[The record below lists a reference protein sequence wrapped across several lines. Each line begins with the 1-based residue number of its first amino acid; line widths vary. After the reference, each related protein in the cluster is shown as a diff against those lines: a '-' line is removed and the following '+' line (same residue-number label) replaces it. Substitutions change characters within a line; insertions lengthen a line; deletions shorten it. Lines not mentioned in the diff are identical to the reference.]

1 MRMNPEKQKET
12 ASPSR
17 SRRSRRARIVLF
29 VAAGV
34 VILALVAAL
43 VFLRHGSPSF
53 SGRVPGSSVPTSS
66 IPQVHS
72 AHDANGNG
80 IDDQIDILRGA
91 KAYVA
96 TRPRYKSE
104 YYQGGYPTDG
114 YGVCTDVVAAAFK
127 HAGYDLRELVD
138 ADIRAHPADYGISS
152 PDPNIDY
159 RRVRNLRV
167 YFSHTARR
175 LTTDIHDVSAWQG
188 GDIVIFRNHIGIV
201 SDKRDWQGIPYVI
214 HHIGPN
220 QKSYEEDILPH
231 RGDITDH
238 FRVR

>member
-1 MRMNPEKQKET
+1 MNPEKQKET
-12 ASPSR
+12 VSPSR
-17 SRRSRRARIVLF
+17 GRRSRHARIVLL

-43 VFLRHGSPSF
+43 VFLRHGSPSV
-53 SGRVPGSSVPTSS
+53 SGQALGSSVTT